1 MKARWILLAVGM
13 LASPGFAQTNSP
25 EALVQQQIL
34 DELRAIRR
42 DLRAGSTLQLL
53 LAELQI
59 MQTSLERASQDRD
72 ALKAQVAQLT
82 SDKVAAQAE
91 MTRFEDDMSK
101 VTKPE
106 PQFVDRLNDL
116 KGQVQ
121 KIAAQETATS
131 ERLEE
136 AERRMRSAQSERD
149 DVQGQLS
156 ELVKKLS
163 TPN

>member
-1 MKARWILLAVGM
+1 MKAQWILLAVGM

-25 EALVQQQIL
+25 EAFVQRQIL
-34 DELRAIRR
+34 EELRAIRR

-72 ALKAQVAQLT
+72 MLKAQVAQLT
-82 SDKVAAQAE
+82 ADKVAAQAE
-91 MTRFEDDMSK
+91 MVRFEDDMSK
-101 VTKPE
+101 VAKPE
-106 PQFVDRLNDL
+106 QQFVDKLNDL

-121 KIAAQETATS
+121 KITAQEAATS
-131 ERLEE
+131 QRLEE
-136 AERRMRSAQSERD
+136 AEQRMRSAQSERD
-149 DVQGQLS
+149 DVQGQLT